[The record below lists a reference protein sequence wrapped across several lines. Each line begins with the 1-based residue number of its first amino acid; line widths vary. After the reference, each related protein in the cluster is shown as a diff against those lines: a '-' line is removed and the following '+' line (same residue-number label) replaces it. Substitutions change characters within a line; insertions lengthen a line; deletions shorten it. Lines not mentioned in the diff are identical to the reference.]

1 LLRKKYSKRLRAMII
16 VFSLIL
22 LVLSYRTY
30 DVVTKYSPQSTKGS
44 VANTQVE
51 NLSETNY
58 MLLDT
63 NGKDLRSYKKKY
75 VVVIDSKP
83 FSLNNFEENI
93 EGLLAFNF
101 IMKSQV
107 DNFAYDEVLKKGG
120 KSYFVVNQEAYEK
133 VNKIQGVK
141 GIYTYVYDEIERNY
155 AWGIGDI
162 LSNINEKN
170 NYDGDSLEAKL
181 LNEIKS
187 NNPPQGKFEI
197 EKDGTY
203 KAGVLGVNPE
213 NKNIK
218 LTIDLDMNEKIKDIL
233 NKEQF
238 SNLSNIGVIL
248 MDSETGKIKAL
259 AQKDDSIPN
268 ILIGAEGLG
277 FEPASTFKLIVEE
290 AALENKAVTL
300 DSTFTCT
307 GQICQKDGKPY
318 SHGTLTVRK
327 ALEISCNDT
336 FYHVA
341 QKVGYDKLMEMAEK
355 QGLYSKVLGLTKEVT
370 GQKPLEEASLRNI
383 AIGQSMTVTP
393 IQMAGAI
400 NTIVNNGVYVEP
412 SVIEG
417 FVDNKDN
424 VVDTFNYKMTTVIS
438 KETANLIKSNMRD
451 VVSKGTGTTAYI
463 KNVEIGGKT
472 GSATGSNGTTHGW
485 FGGYFKKG
493 NKNYTMIVFVPDI
506 NGKNKQ
512 GEDLVGGN
520 TAAPVFKDIV
530 LELLK

>member
-1 LLRKKYSKRLRAMII
+1 MLRKKYSKRLKAMIV
-16 VFSLIL
+16 VFSLLL

-30 DVVTKYSPQSTKGS
+30 DVVIKYNPQSTKGA

-58 MLLDT
+58 MLLDA
-63 NGKDLRSYKKKY
+63 NGKDLMNYKKKY

-107 DNFAYDEVLKKGG
+107 DDFAYDEVLKKGG

-162 LSNINEKN
+162 LSNISEKN
-170 NYDGDSLEAKL
+170 EYQESSLESKL
-181 LNEIKS
+181 VETIKS
-187 NNPPQGKFEI
+187 NKPPQGKFVI
-197 EKDGTY
+197 EKDGIY
-203 KAGVLGVNPE
+203 KPGELGVNAE

-218 LTIDLDMNEKIKDIL
+218 LTIDLNTSEKIKSIL
-233 NKEQF
+233 SKEEY
-238 SNLSNIGVIL
+238 SSLSNIGVIL

-259 AQKDDSIPN
+259 VQKDESMPN

-290 AALENKAVTL
+290 AALESKKVTL
-300 DSTFTCT
+300 DSTFMCT

-318 SHGTLTVRK
+318 AHGTLSVRD
-327 ALEISCNDT
+327 ALMISCNDT

-341 QKVGYDKLMEMAEK
+341 QKVGYDKLMEMAEQ
-355 QGLYSKVLGLTKEVT
+355 QGLYSKVLGLSKEVT

-400 NTIVNNGVYVEP
+400 NTIVNNGVYVQP
-412 SVIEG
+412 SLIEG
-417 FVDNKDN
+417 LVDNKEN
-424 VVDTFNYKMTTVIS
+424 VVEAFNYEKNTVIS

-451 VVSKGTGTTAYI
+451 VVSKGTGTKAYI

-485 FGGYFKKG
+485 FSGYFKSG
-493 NKNYTMIVFVPDI
+493 NKNYTMIVFAPDI
-506 NGKNKQ
+506 NGKNQQ
-512 GEDLVGGN
+512 GEDLAGGN
-520 TAAPVFKDIV
+520 TAAPIFKDIV

>member
-1 LLRKKYSKRLRAMII
+1 
-16 VFSLIL
+16 
-22 LVLSYRTY
+22 
-30 DVVTKYSPQSTKGS
+30 
-44 VANTQVE
+44 
-51 NLSETNY
+51 
-58 MLLDT
+58 
-63 NGKDLRSYKKKY
+63 
-75 VVVIDSKP
+75 
-83 FSLNNFEENI
+83 
-93 EGLLAFNF
+93 
-101 IMKSQV
+101 
-107 DNFAYDEVLKKGG
+107 
-120 KSYFVVNQEAYEK
+120 
-133 VNKIQGVK
+133 
-141 GIYTYVYDEIERNY
+141 
-155 AWGIGDI
+155 
-162 LSNINEKN
+162 
-170 NYDGDSLEAKL
+170 
-181 LNEIKS
+181 
-187 NNPPQGKFEI
+187 
-197 EKDGTY
+197 
-203 KAGVLGVNPE
+203 
-213 NKNIK
+213 
-218 LTIDLDMNEKIKDIL
+218 MNEKIKDIL

-259 AQKDDSIPN
+259 AQKDDSMPN

-307 GQICQKDGKPY
+307 GQICQKDGKSY

-424 VVDTFNYKMTTVIS
+424 IVDTFNYKKTTVIS

-463 KNVEIGGKT
+463 KKC
-472 GSATGSNGTTHGW
+472 
-485 FGGYFKKG
+485 
-493 NKNYTMIVFVPDI
+493 
-506 NGKNKQ
+506 
-512 GEDLVGGN
+512 
-520 TAAPVFKDIV
+520 
-530 LELLK
+530 